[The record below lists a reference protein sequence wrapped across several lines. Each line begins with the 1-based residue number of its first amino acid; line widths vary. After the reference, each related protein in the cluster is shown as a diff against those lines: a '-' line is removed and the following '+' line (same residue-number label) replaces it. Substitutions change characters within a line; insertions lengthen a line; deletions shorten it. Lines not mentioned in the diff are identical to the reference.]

1 MLILPDHNAI
11 SVMDEQDALWE
22 VQMALLSSDYVL
34 REGGSINMTLDQLW
48 LYIVVHF
55 TSGPTVF
62 SVFHDLDEKDRV
74 YQIDGHVAYLQGH
87 LNLLLQRRDN
97 R

>member
-1 MLILPDHNAI
+1 
-11 SVMDEQDALWE
+11 MDEQDVR

-34 REGGSINMTLDQLW
+34 REGSSINMTLDQSDYTL
-48 LYIVVHF
+48 LSI
-55 TSGPTVF
+55 SPQGQLF
-62 SVFHDLDEKDRV
+62 SLSFMIWMKKIAL

-97 R
+97 W

>member
-1 MLILPDHNAI
+1 
-11 SVMDEQDALWE
+11 MDEQDALWE

-34 REGGSINMTLDQLW
+34 REGSSINMTLDQLW
-48 LYIVVHF
+48 LSTVIIVVHF

-74 YQIDGHVAYLQGH
+74 YQIDGRVAYLQGH
-87 LNLLLQRRDN
+87 LNLLLQRHDN
-97 R
+97 W